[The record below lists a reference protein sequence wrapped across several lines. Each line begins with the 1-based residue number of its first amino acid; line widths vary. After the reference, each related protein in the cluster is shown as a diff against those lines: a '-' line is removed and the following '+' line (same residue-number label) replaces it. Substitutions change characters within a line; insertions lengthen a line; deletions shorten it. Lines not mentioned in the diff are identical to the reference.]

1 MYAMIL
7 YEGWNMSIISDDNE
21 FQQAEIKEK
30 KNPVIKAEAIEPD
43 KNFENCIRPKSF
55 DNYIGQSALKETIKI
70 TIEAAK
76 KREQPLDHLLFYG
89 PPGLGKTT
97 LAGVIAQEMGVEIK
111 ITSAPALERPRD
123 IIGILMSLQGGEILF
138 IDEIHRLNKVA
149 EEILYPAMEDFYLDM
164 TTGKSQTV
172 KTLRLPLPKFTLI
185 GATTKAGELSGPLRD
200 RFGIIH
206 RLEFYTEDELSQ
218 VIKRTAGILNI
229 EIDEKGARAIARR
242 SRGTPRIANRLI
254 KRVSDFALVKYNGKI
269 NEDIANES
277 LDVLKIDEFGLDT
290 TDRNLLKLIIEKYDG
305 GPVGVETIAAA
316 IGEDVRTIEDVCEP
330 FLLQAGLLQRTPRGR
345 KVSPETYRHLGYKTV
360 AKSSQQSLF

>member
-1 MYAMIL
+1 
-7 YEGWNMSIISDDNE
+7 MSIIADDNDFE
-21 FQQAEIKEK
+21 KPKVEK
-30 KNPVIKAEAIEPD
+30 KNPVVKPEAVDCD

-55 DNYIGQSALKETIKI
+55 DTYIGQSALKDTLKI
-70 TIEAAK
+70 TIKAAQ
-76 KREQPLDHLLFYG
+76 KREKPLDHLLFYG

-97 LAGVIAQEMGVEIK
+97 LAGVIAQEMGVDIK

-172 KTLRLPLPKFTLI
+172 KTLRVPLPKFTLI

-206 RLEFYTEDELSQ
+206 RLEFYTDEELAQ
-218 VIKRTAGILNI
+218 VIKRTAGILEI
-229 EIDEKGARAIARR
+229 EIDEKGALAIARR
-242 SRGTPRIANRLI
+242 SRGTPRIANRLV
-254 KRVSDFALVKYNGKI
+254 KRVSDYALVKHDGKI
-269 NEDIANES
+269 TEDIANKS
-277 LDVLKIDEFGLDT
+277 LDILKIDEFGLDT
-290 TDRNLLKLIIEKYDG
+290 TDRSLLKLIIEKYEG
-305 GPVGVETIAAA
+305 GPVGIETIAAA

-345 KVSPETYRHLGYKTV
+345 KVSPAGYRHLGYRTGKFN
-360 AKSSQQSLF
+360 SDQQKLF